1 MALVTWQEGGEQ
13 DEELGINLN
22 AKPPKRPKPAPLDVL
37 VDALAKA
44 KCRSIEPTKEDA
56 VAAINFRRE
65 GFHKP
70 YVVKS
75 SKSAKQLLGL
85 EAPPL
90 TLDKIVEHLGEDHSI
105 NTVKVRTQSEGP
117 KLTAS
122 EFREYWNSQESR

>member
-1 MALVTWQEGGEQ
+1 M
-13 DEELGINLN
+13 
-22 AKPPKRPKPAPLDVL
+22 
-37 VDALAKA
+37 DALAKA
-44 KCRSIEPTKEDA
+44 KCRTIEATNA
-56 VAAINFRRE
+56 ATVAAINFRRE
-65 GFHKP
+65 GFRKP

-90 TLDKIVEHLGEDHSI
+90 TLDKIVDLLGEDHLI

-122 EFREYWNSQESR
+122 EFREYWKSQESR